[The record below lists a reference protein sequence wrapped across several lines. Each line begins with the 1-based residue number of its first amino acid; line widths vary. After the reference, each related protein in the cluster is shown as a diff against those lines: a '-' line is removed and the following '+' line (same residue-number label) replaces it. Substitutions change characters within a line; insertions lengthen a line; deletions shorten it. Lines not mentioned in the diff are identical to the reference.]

1 MPLLEL
7 TEVERAEGFASID
20 SDLLYLLENTAVRK
34 SIISVLG
41 HLQIRRLSTFACL
54 ESSDERFRQ
63 MLQSDLGLDPS
74 EGMPVRIDVAHLV
87 EAWTGARER
96 VKRAADMESEAR
108 AEGRP
113 KELLRGTHLSMRRAY
128 QSLHGE
134 KRDGAF
140 PSAAYLNWRLDQ
152 LEEGDLRAERLTEV
166 VSVEAAGED
175 SDDVGLTLS
184 KGKLLMR
191 RGKTRVAMP
200 QNPEALRK
208 SYGIMSIHW
217 EVIRLKH
224 PDRPFLVGLTKECW
238 GDMLEYLLGEDVFE
252 YAGPRGTRLLWDDLL
267 NYEHELRKFAIK
279 LTCDGSHTLSS
290 ALTAARKDNEL
301 RTKYFVTC
309 LALTPAPRRR
319 SRSRSPRPKV
329 TLTPKGKGKQ
339 AQKGKGGGKKG
350 SDSAGSKAK
359 NAVNRSRIA
368 EKLQFKLEGKDGKQ
382 ICIRYNQAECHSDTC
397 KYAHACLRC
406 GGNHPLFDANGE
418 SLCPAK
424 PRWK

>member
-7 TEVERAEGFASID
+7 TEASSAEGFASVD
-20 SDLLYLLENTAVRK
+20 SDLLYLLESTSVRK
-34 SIISVLG
+34 EVISVLG
-41 HLQIRRLSTFACL
+41 HLQIRRLSTFACI

-63 MLQSDLGLDPS
+63 MLQNDLGLDPS

-87 EAWTGARER
+87 EAWASARER
-96 VKRAADMESEAR
+96 VKRAADMEAEAR

-113 KELLRGTHLSMRRAY
+113 KELPRGTHLSMRRAY

-175 SDDVGLTLS
+175 SDDIGLTLS
-184 KGKLLMR
+184 KGKLMMR
-191 RGKTRVAMP
+191 RGKTRVALP
-200 QNPEALRK
+200 ANPEALRK
-208 SYGIMSIHW
+208 TYGIMITHW

-224 PDRPFLVGLTKECW
+224 PDRPFLVGLSKDSW
-238 GDMLEYLLGEDVFE
+238 MDMLEYLLGEDVYE
-252 YAGPRGTRLLWDDLL
+252 YAGPRGTRYLWDDLL
-267 NYEHELRKFAIK
+267 AYEFEMRRFAIK
-279 LTCDGSHTLSS
+279 LTCDGTHTLAS
-290 ALTAARKDNEL
+290 ALVAARKDNEL

-319 SRSRSPRPKV
+319 SRSRSPRPKA
-329 TLTPKGKGKQ
+329 TPAPKGKGKQ
-339 AQKGKGGGKKG
+339 TAKGKGGGKKG
-350 SDSAGSKAK
+350 TDTSKNK
-359 NAVNRSRIA
+359 GRNALNRARER
-368 EKLQFKLEGKDGKQ
+368 EKLVFKLEGKDGQQ
-382 ICIRYNQAECHSDTC
+382 ICLRYNQAECHSDAC
-397 KYAHACLRC
+397 RFAHACLRC
-406 GGNHPLFDANGE
+406 GGDHPLFDTNGDTT
-418 SLCPAK
+418 CPAK